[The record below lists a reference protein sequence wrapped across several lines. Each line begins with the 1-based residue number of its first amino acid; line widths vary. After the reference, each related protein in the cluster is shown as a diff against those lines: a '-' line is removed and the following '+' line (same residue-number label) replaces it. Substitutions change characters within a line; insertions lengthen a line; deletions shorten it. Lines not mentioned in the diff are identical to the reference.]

1 MTQLYKLTGQ
11 WAELQSMDFDPAVIK
26 DTLES
31 IKGEIKEKA
40 QNIAFVNANMS
51 ARIDAIDGE
60 IKRLQAMKKT
70 EQNKQEALKDYLRTN
85 MENMGV
91 KKIECDLFTITL
103 RKPVDVV
110 SIDNPDD
117 IPRDYYKVVESIDK
131 TLIKQA
137 LKDGHDVKGASLVAG
152 KAGLLIK

>member
-1 MTQLYKLTGQ
+1 MTQLYVLTEQ
-11 WAELQSMDFDPAVIK
+11 YQELLSMDFDPAVVK

-31 IKGEIKEKA
+31 IKGEITEKA

-60 IKRLQAMKKT
+60 IKRLQAMKKV
-70 EQNKQEALKDYLRTN
+70 EQNKQEALKDYLRIN
-85 MENMGV
+85 MEQMEL

-131 TLIKQA
+131 VLIKQA
-137 LKDGHDVKGASLVAG
+137 IKDGHEVKGASLVPG
-152 KAGLLIK
+152 KSGLLIK